1 MSARFGGARR
11 GTWSRPAPDT
21 SWVTTEM
28 IRESPRLPAYMRKPS
43 RTTRAARAAILVL
56 ALALV
61 AALVVIVAL
70 S

>member
-11 GTWSRPAPDT
+11 GACSRPAPDT

-28 IRESPRLPAYMRKPS
+28 IRESPRLPAYMRKPA
-43 RTTRAARAAILVL
+43 RTTRAARAAVLAL

-61 AALVVIVAL
+61 AALVIVAL